1 MMPQEGQVQLLT
13 VEQVAEYCQL
23 SQSTIY
29 HWLCDGKLK
38 HVKLGAA
45 VRIRRQDLDRFVLK
59 RIQPK
64 TSGSNGSG
72 ESPAF

>member
-1 MMPQEGQVQLLT
+1 MSHDNTQLLT

-38 HVKLGAA
+38 HVKLGTA
-45 VRIRRQDLDRFVLK
+45 VRIRRQENCP
-59 RIQPK
+59 IQDDPE
-64 TSGSNGSG
+64 TRLVSNT
-72 ESPAF
+72 E

>member
-1 MMPQEGQVQLLT
+1 MQNGTRELLT

-38 HVKLGAA
+38 HVKLGNA
-45 VRIRRQDLDRFVLK
+45 VRIRRQDLDRFVLQ

-64 TSGSNGSG
+64 GGASNGAG
-72 ESPAF
+72 ERVLA

>member
-1 MMPQEGQVQLLT
+1 MISPGNGHLLT

-23 SQSTIY
+23 SPSTIY

-45 VRIRRQDLDRFVLK
+45 VRIRRQDLDRFVLQRVQTK
-59 RIQPK
+59 G
-64 TSGSNGSG
+64 SNGSNGSG
-72 ESPAF
+72 ESPAV

>member
-1 MMPQEGQVQLLT
+1 MQQSNTQLLT

-38 HVKLGAA
+38 HVKLGTA
-45 VRIRRQDLDRFVLK
+45 VRIRRQDLDRFVLQRVQQK
-59 RIQPK
+59 G
-64 TSGSNGSG
+64 GSNGSG
-72 ESPAF
+72 ESPAA

>member
-1 MMPQEGQVQLLT
+1 MSEGNTHLLT

-38 HVKLGAA
+38 HVKLGTA
-45 VRIRRQDLDRFVLK
+45 VRIRRQDLDRFVLQ
-59 RIQPK
+59 RVQPK
-64 TSGSNGSG
+64 GNGSNGSG
-72 ESPAF
+72 ESPAA